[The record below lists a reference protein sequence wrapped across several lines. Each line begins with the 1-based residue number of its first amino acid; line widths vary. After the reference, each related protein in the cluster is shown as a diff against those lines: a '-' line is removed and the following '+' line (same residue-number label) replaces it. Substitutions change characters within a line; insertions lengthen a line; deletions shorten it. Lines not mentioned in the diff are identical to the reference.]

1 MVARLNDLVAE
12 KVTARGRDKVERFF
26 TGLELAEP
34 GLVNV
39 SAWRPDGAALVER
52 PAALWVVVARKP

>member
-1 MVARLNDLVAE
+1 MVALLNDLVAE
-12 KVTARGRDKVERFF
+12 KVTTRGRNKVERFF

-39 SAWRPDGAALVER
+39 SEWRPDGAAPVER
-52 PAALWVVVARKP
+52 PAALWVGVARKP